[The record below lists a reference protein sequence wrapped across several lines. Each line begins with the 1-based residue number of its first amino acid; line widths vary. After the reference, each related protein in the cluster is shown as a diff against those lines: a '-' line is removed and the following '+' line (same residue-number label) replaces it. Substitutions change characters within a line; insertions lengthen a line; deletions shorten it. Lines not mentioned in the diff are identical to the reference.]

1 MKGWVLIST
10 IYTPLSHLI
19 ISVSQIKNEISPSNM
34 IYSAV
39 FAIIIEIRQYFYSEI
54 LDEGGGRSNKDL
66 WVVGWCY
73 KPADTKFIKCKTN

>member
-1 MKGWVLIST
+1 
-10 IYTPLSHLI
+10 
-19 ISVSQIKNEISPSNM
+19 M

-73 KPADTKFIKCKTN
+73 KPADTTFIKCKTN